1 MGVFDTIDKGVLTHG
16 DDMLI
21 GFHYAY
27 NTDSGIKTTK
37 TLNEKRYSASKHA
50 NSRLLN
56 HWEKELLLDDN
67 RENNK
72 GWRVYSAIEVIWINI
87 IIEIRKFNFSLDKI
101 VALKKSLELHSDE
114 IKISKMPLLEMYV
127 RYVLSNVKPFYLIVR
142 EGGQGS
148 VGFRNEVEL
157 HKELGF
163 VGNHI
168 CINLNDIMKR
178 VFPNANLELEFKVD
192 WKLNEAEEDLI
203 RLIRSGEFKEIEIK
217 TREGNINTIDALEL
231 IKEQSRFREI
241 ANNYDFQDIT
251 SKYREGRLVA
261 IERKVKKKY

>member
-1 MGVFDTIDKGVLTHG
+1 
-16 DDMLI
+16 
-21 GFHYAY
+21 
-27 NTDSGIKTTK
+27 
-37 TLNEKRYSASKHA
+37 
-50 NSRLLN
+50 
-56 HWEKELLLDDN
+56 
-67 RENNK
+67 
-72 GWRVYSAIEVIWINI
+72 
-87 IIEIRKFNFSLDKI
+87 
-101 VALKKSLELHSDE
+101 
-114 IKISKMPLLEMYV
+114 MPLLEMYV

-168 CINLNDIMKR
+168 CINLNDIMKK

>member
-72 GWRVYSAIEVIWINI
+72 GWRYYW
-87 IIEIRKFNFSLDKI
+87 
-101 VALKKSLELHSDE
+101 
-114 IKISKMPLLEMYV
+114 
-127 RYVLSNVKPFYLIVR
+127 
-142 EGGQGS
+142 
-148 VGFRNEVEL
+148 
-157 HKELGF
+157 
-163 VGNHI
+163 
-168 CINLNDIMKR
+168 
-178 VFPNANLELEFKVD
+178 
-192 WKLNEAEEDLI
+192 
-203 RLIRSGEFKEIEIK
+203 
-217 TREGNINTIDALEL
+217 
-231 IKEQSRFREI
+231 
-241 ANNYDFQDIT
+241 
-251 SKYREGRLVA
+251 
-261 IERKVKKKY
+261 

>member
-1 MGVFDTIDKGVLTHG
+1 
-16 DDMLI
+16 
-21 GFHYAY
+21 
-27 NTDSGIKTTK
+27 
-37 TLNEKRYSASKHA
+37 
-50 NSRLLN
+50 
-56 HWEKELLLDDN
+56 
-67 RENNK
+67 
-72 GWRVYSAIEVIWINI
+72 
-87 IIEIRKFNFSLDKI
+87 
-101 VALKKSLELHSDE
+101 
-114 IKISKMPLLEMYV
+114 
-127 RYVLSNVKPFYLIVR
+127 
-142 EGGQGS
+142 
-148 VGFRNEVEL
+148 
-157 HKELGF
+157 
-163 VGNHI
+163 
-168 CINLNDIMKR
+168 MKR